1 MKRIS
6 KIAALVSAAMGP
18 GLIWA
23 EDTEEQTLPAEDA
36 ALRVL
41 MFTGGCCHDYDQQKV
56 ILSSGISERARV
68 EWEIVHEGGTGTKH
82 EYARL
87 REKDWAKGFDVIVYN
102 FCFSDVTDRE
112 YIEGITNT
120 HREGLPAVALHCTYH
135 SHHWKTDTDAWE
147 EFLGA
152 TSPRHG
158 RHAPI
163 TVTPL
168 VPDHPVMKGF
178 PENWTTPKGELY
190 HVDKTWPEA
199 IALAQGTIDEGRSSH
214 ACVWVNQFGKGR
226 VFGTTLGHHNETM
239 AEDVYLD
246 LVTRGLLWAAG
257 KLSDE
262 GEPLSQ
268 ARVEAAE
275 ESGNAAAE
283 SE

>member
-1 MKRIS
+1 MGSVLWAGEEGEDKQREE
-6 KIAALVSAAMGP
+6 AAP
-18 GLIWA
+18 
-23 EDTEEQTLPAEDA
+23 
-36 ALRVL
+36 LRAL

-82 EYARL
+82 EFARL

-112 YIEGITNT
+112 YIEGITDR
-120 HREGLPAVALHCTYH
+120 HREGLPAVTLHCVYH
-135 SHHWKTDTDAWE
+135 SHHWKVDTDAWE

-168 VPDHPVMKGF
+168 VSDHPVMKGF
-178 PENWTTPKGELY
+178 PASWTTPKGELY

-199 IALAQGTIDEGRSSH
+199 TALAQGTIDEGETSH

-239 AEDVYLD
+239 AEPVYLD
-246 LVTRGLLWAAG
+246 LVTRGLLWAVG
-257 KLSDE
+257 KLDADGKIAPE
-262 GEPLSQ
+262 L
-268 ARVEAAE
+268 RVEADVE
-275 ESGNAAAE
+275 PVSTQP
-283 SE
+283 